1 MLHSHLIT
9 ILIFPQDIF
18 NNPFGDYTNQL
29 ISDVASATMGKS
41 TEITDMVLQQQQTV
55 ESAVEFCTNLTDTL
69 TTNLNSINNNKLI
82 NNGSH
87 DEEDDNDVN
96 MEADVDFM
104 MDLNQQPHEQQPQ
117 QQVVPDI
124 MNDDNNNSNDN
135 AANNLGPET
144 DVDAIIDDEEF
155 HFNAASGGGEK
166 ERHQMEFKETADVI
180 DHFEGSSD
188 IATALENK
196 IFGEMFPE
204 MKGGNPFATES
215 FAAVDT
221 EMPLDNKLLEEQQSE
236 LQQQFEYG
244 ANEFSEK
251 LENAEREIDFAMH
264 EIATSAVGFT
274 DELISSAN
282 NEEVAM
288 KQEEEPQSGKL
299 HLHCI

>member
-1 MLHSHLIT
+1 
-9 ILIFPQDIF
+9 
-18 NNPFGDYTNQL
+18 
-29 ISDVASATMGKS
+29 MGKS
-41 TEITDMVLQQQQTV
+41 TEITDMVMQQQPV

-69 TTNLNSINNNKLI
+69 TTNLNSINNNKLM

-104 MDLNQQPHEQQPQ
+104 MDHNQQQPPQ

-135 AANNLGPET
+135 ANNLGPET

-155 HFNAASGGGEK
+155 HFNQASGGGEK

-180 DHFEGSSD
+180 DHTEMNFEGSSD

-196 IFGEMFPE
+196 IFGEIFPE
-204 MKGGNPFATES
+204 MKGGNPFAAES
-215 FAAVDT
+215 FVAVDDT
-221 EMPLDNKLLEEQQSE
+221 EMPLDNKLLDEQQSE

-264 EIATSAVGFT
+264 ETAASAVGFT
-274 DELISSAN
+274 EELISSAN
-282 NEEVAM
+282 NEEVAINE
-288 KQEEEPQSGKL
+288 QEEEPQSGESLLCVKKRE
-299 HLHCI
+299 